1 MSPLKL
7 KLYKPTTPGRRKAS
21 AITLPGNTGP
31 YKPLVKGRKSQA
43 GRASSG
49 TITVRHRGGG
59 VKRKL
64 RAVDFVQNREIPAK
78 VERIEYDPNRTSH
91 LALIL
96 YVDGRRSYVLAEE
109 AMREGQEIRVGTDA
123 PVKTGNRLPLGKIP
137 GGSSV
142 FNVQLTPGGR
152 GTFVRAAGSA
162 ATMTGIESGSAL
174 LKLPSGEVRRVS
186 ADCLATIGQAANRRH
201 ADVRVGKA
209 GRNRRRGIRPHVR
222 GKAMNPVDHPHGG
235 GEGGSP
241 IGLPGPK
248 TPSGLY
254 TLGRKTRHKSA
265 QKARARNVVRSR

>member
-7 KLYKPTTPGRRKAS
+7 YQPTTPGRRKAS
-21 AITLPGNTGP
+21 VITLDNKQGP
-31 YKPLVKGRKSQA
+31 HKPLVKGKKSQA
-43 GRASSG
+43 GRSSAG

-64 RAVDFVQNREIPAK
+64 RQVDMVQNREIPAK
-78 VERIEYDPNRTSH
+78 VERIEYDPNRTAH

-96 YVDGRRSYVLAEE
+96 YVDGRRSYILAEE
-109 AMREGQEIRVGTDA
+109 KMKAGQEIRVGKDA
-123 PVKTGNRLPLGKIP
+123 PVKTGNRLPLSKIP

-142 FNVQLTPGGR
+142 YNIQLSKDGR
-152 GTFVRAAGSA
+152 GTFVRAAGTA
-162 ATMTGIESGSAL
+162 ATMTGIESGFAL
-174 LKLPSGEVRRVS
+174 LKLPSGEVRRIPQ
-186 ADCLATIGQAANRRH
+186 DCLATIGQTANRRH
-201 ADVRVGKA
+201 ADVRIGKA
-209 GRNRRRGIRPHVR
+209 GRNRLKGRRPHVR

-265 QKARARNVVRSR
+265 NKARARKVVRSR